1 MKTKVVLMVVC
12 LVALSWLWVTSYATE
27 AAACKVL
34 MVLKNSETFGMNREA
49 RRGVEKVLKDQC
61 ELKFVYL
68 DMELNP
74 DGVAAK
80 VQEAYALY
88 QTWQPDGVIAA
99 EEDVNPLFVVPY
111 LKDKV
116 KTPVVFV
123 GLISPPELYGYP
135 ASNVTGAVNRPFFKE
150 SLNFIQQLS
159 PSVKTLG
166 LACNDD
172 QAARS
177 GIPYIRKLYE
187 DMGMTC
193 LAPLLSND
201 HDAMLAWVNEQKDK
215 IDALFVC
222 PLLGEKTVG
231 DIVDALQKPTF
242 TCWRAGIEYRVMA
255 GVIESGEEIGQ
266 LGAEMLLKA
275 MNGTPISDLPISAPE
290 FGQRV
295 INVNTL
301 KALGLEPSRRL
312 LTGVELI
319 K

>member
-1 MKTKVVLMVVC
+1 MKAKVVCLMAW
-12 LVALSWLWVTSYATE
+12 LVALSWVSIMSYATE

-34 MVLKNSETFGMNREA
+34 MVLKNSESFGMNREA

-61 ELKFVYL
+61 ELKFVYF

-74 DGVAAK
+74 KGVPAK
-80 VQEAYALY
+80 VQEAYDLY

-123 GLISPPELYGYP
+123 GLISPPSLYGYP
-135 ASNVTGAVNRPFFKE
+135 ASNVTGVVNRPFFEE
-150 SLNFIQQLS
+150 SLNFIRQLD
-159 PSVKTLG
+159 PSIKTFS

-187 DMGMTC
+187 DMGTTSVD
-193 LAPLLSND
+193 PILSND
-201 HDAMLAWVNEQKDK
+201 HDAMLAWVNKHKDE
-215 IDALFVC
+215 IDTLFIC

-231 DIVDALQKPTF
+231 DIVDAFQKPTF
-242 TCWRAGIEYRVMA
+242 TCWRAGMEYRTLA
-255 GVIESGEEIGQ
+255 GVVESGEEIGQ
-266 LGAEMLLKA
+266 RGAEMLLKA
-275 MNGTPISDLPISAPE
+275 MHGTPIADLPIGAPE

-301 KALGLEPSRRL
+301 KALKLEPSRRL